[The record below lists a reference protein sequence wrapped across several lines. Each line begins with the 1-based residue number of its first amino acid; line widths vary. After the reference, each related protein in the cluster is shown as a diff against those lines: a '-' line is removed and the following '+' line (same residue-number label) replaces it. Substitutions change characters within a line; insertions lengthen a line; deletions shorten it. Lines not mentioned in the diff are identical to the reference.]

1 MYALVL
7 VRLSLCFRNLRIT
20 DRKCTVHDARYRDS
34 LPQPLRAMLG
44 NSSILEDV
52 CVGGSDGARHGG
64 ICAGVNGSE
73 DCNDNDSEAAF
84 ATITLG
90 DVSGV
95 TTHVDHALLTIQN
108 IL

>member
-1 MYALVL
+1 MLAYRFELAKATL
-7 VRLSLCFRNLRIT
+7 RNSFCLR
-20 DRKCTVHDARYRDS
+20 HAS

-44 NSSILEDV
+44 NSSILKDV

-73 DCNDNDSEAAF
+73 DCNVYVSEAAF

-95 TTHVDHALLTIQN
+95 TTHVGIQPRFAAGFAFWA
-108 IL
+108 